1 METCEFQ
8 MGSENDYFFFPA
20 LHKNSAIASNCLTM
34 CIIITFYEAG
44 NAGCQISSDKQLTN
58 IDI

>member
-8 MGSENDYFFFPA
+8 MGSENDNFFSA
-20 LHKNSAIASNCLTM
+20 LHKNSAIASNYVNNYYILLIRQCWMSEKCDKHLT
-34 CIIITFYEAG
+34 
-44 NAGCQISSDKQLTN
+44 S

>member
-8 MGSENDYFFFPA
+8 MGSENDKNNFSA
-20 LHKNSAIASNCLTM
+20 LHKNSAIASNYLTM

-44 NAGCQISSDKQLTN
+44 NAGCQKCDKQLTN